1 MEQIQ
6 VEGCSDFDC
15 GRIGK
20 RSVLGWRMSRNGIRS
35 LVIVL
40 AVSLVIWTALIIKIL
55 HVTGVFNG

>member
-6 VEGCSDFDC
+6 GEGGTVVGF

-20 RSVLGWRMSRNGIRS
+20 RSVLGGRMSKHGIRS

-40 AVSLVIWTALIIKIL
+40 ALSGVFWPVIVASIL
-55 HVTGVFNG
+55 HATGVFNG

>member
-1 MEQIQ
+1 MAPVL
-6 VEGCSDFDC
+6 VEGCSVFIC

-20 RSVLGWRMSRNGIRS
+20 LSLLGWSMSRNGIRS

-40 AVSLVIWTALIIKIL
+40 AICLVAWPATIIKIL